1 MEEMVISAIKNGF
14 NVLGFTSHAPFPNE
28 ESWTMNPESVDLY
41 FHEFYRLKEK
51 YFNDI
56 TLYIGL
62 EIDFIPGIGLTEEN
76 KKLLTN
82 LDYYIGSVHSLGTV
96 DGNKYYFVDDTPES
110 FSEGINVLFQNNVQK
125 AVEAYY
131 KNIISLAETYK
142 PDIIGHIDI
151 IKKNNKNN
159 QFFNENDD
167 WYNNAVLKCLKII
180 KENDCIVELNTGGI
194 IRYGKECMY
203 PSDFILKACKKYN
216 IKVTVNSDAHS
227 EEGINYHFDEV
238 EKLLLETGYNYIY
251 ILSGGNWIKKE
262 IG

>member
-1 MEEMVISAIKNGF
+1 MEEMVISAITKGF
-14 NVLGFTSHAPFPNE
+14 NILGFTSHAPFPNE

-56 TLYIGL
+56 TLYVGL
-62 EIDFIPGIGLTEEN
+62 EIDYIPGIGFTDEN
-76 KKLLTN
+76 KKLLPR

-110 FSEGINVLFQNNVQK
+110 FSEGISILFENNVQK
-125 AVEAYY
+125 AVETYY
-131 KNIISLAETYK
+131 KNIMSLAEIYK

-159 QFFNENDD
+159 KFFNENDD
-167 WYNNAVLKCLKII
+167 WYINAVQKCLKII

-203 PSDFILKACKKYN
+203 PSDLILKECKKNN

-227 EEGINYHFDEV
+227 VDGMNYHFDEV

-251 ILSGGNWIKKE
+251 ILSNGNWIKKE